1 MDLFKHIFHVIRIV
15 TVKEYPLSEIKQ
27 QIRNKVIGPGD
38 RIRVKGYL
46 SCFAP
51 ICEPDTFVPK
61 MITYDR
67 KHDEVHVVSCPPV
80 VRNLRSEEYAVAFLY
95 PQQGGRYEYELEDSA
110 ERLQITDKN
119 RFIPVVLKKQEYRKF
134 SEKQVEMICS
144 IEDIS
149 TCDPKNEF
157 IFKTREF
164 RKVID
169 WFTDLYIPQYSAY
182 CLKAQSILPDNNGDR
197 KDSVIVPYAIE
208 YQVSC
213 NDEEIDLF
221 EELYTA
227 LVKALVNENS
237 RYKIWH
243 MGEESHDFI
252 LAEDPSLKIVYKFD
266 GKVGFYQNIDITDTL
281 IYEQQMTLLEE
292 RLLQFKD
299 HLHAS
304 IHLDLVYLSDIG
316 MSRALDIGRYKPKA
330 NLA

>member
-1 MDLFKHIFHVIRIV
+1 MGGKVMDLFKHIFHVIRIV

-67 KHDEVHVVSCPPV
+67 KHDEVHVVSCSPV
-80 VRNLRSEEYAVAFLY
+80 VRNLQSEEYGVAFLY
-95 PQQGGRYEYELEDSA
+95 PQQEGRFEYELENSA

-119 RFIPVVLKKQEYRKF
+119 RFIPVVMRKQEYRKF
-134 SEKQVEMICS
+134 SEKQVEDICV
-144 IEDIS
+144 
-149 TCDPKNEF
+149 CDPKDEF

-164 RKVID
+164 RKVND

-197 KDSVIVPYAIE
+197 KDPVIVPYAIE

-213 NDEEIDLF
+213 KDEEIDLF
-221 EELYTA
+221 EELHTA
-227 LVKALVNENS
+227 LVKAFVNENS

-252 LAEDPSLKIVYKFD
+252 LAEDPGLKIVYKFD

-281 IYEQQMTLLEE
+281 IYEQQMMLLEE

-316 MSRALDIGRYKPKA
+316 MSRVLDIGRYKPKA